1 MDSYFEVM
9 SNQDISGKIKG
20 IFMEKKKYI
29 HLRTKRKLAS
39 VSHRAKGWDSWRQA
53 GSVKIMITAPIS
65 CIVQTHAQTAV
76 MNVE

>member
-20 IFMEKKKYI
+20 IFMEKKI

-39 VSHRAKGWDSWRQA
+39 VSHRAKGWGSWRQA

-65 CIVQTHAQTAV
+65 CIVQTRAQTAV
-76 MNVE
+76 MNME